1 MQVVTVE
8 TSAGQTRYY
17 LANDDGTPVEPVLKY
32 LRFRDNA
39 GAARNTLRLACI
51 FLKHYFTYLEKRGL
65 RWQAVTIDDLADFLA
80 WLKYPRIEE
89 KVIPLNLEPK
99 YRSETIN
106 AILDTVLAFYHYEYL
121 RGGLDNNVSE
131 KLVTFIKSPHGAY
144 RSFLDGIADRK
155 REKRYLLR
163 LPAPKRVIRTVAKE
177 DVEAVMKACAN
188 VRDYFLMYLLF
199 ETGMRIVL
207 SIASKLSELR
217 PDVAKEVIAQF
228 PEFVKLIQSSMS
240 EYKDILGNIISS
252 DDESIKQVYA
262 IADKELN
269 ISADSRKQFYDFAE
283 KVHAD
288 LSKCLDNPQLSAE
301 EREAILEKEM
311 EILRTV
317 SEKDTEIRSQETE
330 TVHMV
335 DKKDSEKRQFNW
347 GIVKVASSVL
357 VAGLVI
363 GVSVLGGNVNIKLPK
378 KI

>member
-1 MQVVTVE
+1 MAME
-8 TSAGQTRYY
+8 Y
-17 LANDDGTPVEPVLKY
+17 TP
-32 LRFRDNA
+32 
-39 GAARNTLRLACI
+39 I
-51 FLKHYFTYLEKRGL
+51 EK
-65 RWQAVTIDDLADFLA
+65 QALDMMKRTDF
-80 WLKYPRIEE
+80 K
-89 KVIPLNLEPK
+89 NLSK
-99 YRSETIN
+99 T
-106 AILDTVLAFYHYEYL
+106 D
-121 RGGLDNNVSE
+121 
-131 KLVTFIKSPHGAY
+131 
-144 RSFLDGIADRK
+144 
-155 REKRYLLR
+155 
-163 LPAPKRVIRTVAKE
+163 
-177 DVEAVMKACAN
+177 
-188 VRDYFLMYLLF
+188 
-199 ETGMRIVL
+199 VL

-262 IADKELN
+262 TADKELD

-288 LSKCLDNPQLSAE
+288 LSKCLDNPELSAE

-311 EILRTV
+311 EILKTV

-330 TVHMV
+330 TVRMV

-363 GVSVLGGNVNIKLPK
+363 GVGVLGGNVNIKLPK
-378 KI
+378 KK